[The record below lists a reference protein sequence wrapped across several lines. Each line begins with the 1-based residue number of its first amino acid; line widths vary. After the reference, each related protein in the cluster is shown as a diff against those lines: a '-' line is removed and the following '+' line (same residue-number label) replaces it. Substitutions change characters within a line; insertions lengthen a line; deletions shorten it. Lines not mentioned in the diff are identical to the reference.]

1 MADKK
6 FGWESGGEIMV
17 NGITL
22 NANSYNYSGLV
33 SGGQGKLYVPVNPS
47 NVIYAHFDH
56 VTGIAAKPDQKGVSI
71 SKIQI
76 LNSLLN
82 QLISM
87 KSEPKLDVETEKMSD
102 SQLDALI
109 QSTQT
114 KIQTNIQIAEA
125 TGYGLAGAVPAPGA
139 VFSLDA

>member
-1 MADKK
+1 
-6 FGWESGGEIMV
+6 MV
-17 NGITL
+17 NGISL
-22 NANSYNYSGLV
+22 NANNFNYSGIV
-33 SGGQGKLYVPVNPS
+33 SNGGHGKLYVPVAKS

-56 VTGIAAKPDQKGVSI
+56 VTGVAAKPNQKGVSI

-87 KSEPKLDVETEKMSD
+87 KSQPKPNIAPENLVD

-109 QSTQT
+109 QSTQS
-114 KIQTNIQIAEA
+114 KIQTNIQVAQA
-125 TGYGLAGAVPAPGA
+125 TGYGLAGAAPEAGA
-139 VFSLDA
+139 VFSLDV

>member
-1 MADKK
+1 
-6 FGWESGGEIMV
+6 MV
-17 NGITL
+17 NGVSL
-22 NANSYNYSGLV
+22 NASSFNYSGV
-33 SGGQGKLYVPVNPS
+33 ISNGGHGKLYVPVARQ

-56 VTGIAAKPDQKGVSI
+56 VTGVAAKPNQKGVSI

-87 KSEPKLDVETEKMSD
+87 KNQPKINVAPENMDD

-109 QSTQT
+109 QSTQS
-114 KIQTNIQIAEA
+114 KIQTNIQVAQA
-125 TGYGLAGAVPAPGA
+125 TGYGLAGAAPEAGA
-139 VFSLDA
+139 VFSLDV

>member
-1 MADKK
+1 
-6 FGWESGGEIMV
+6 MV
-17 NGITL
+17 NGVSL
-22 NANSYNYSGLV
+22 NASSFNYSGV
-33 SGGQGKLYVPVNPS
+33 ISNGGHGKLYVPVARQ

-56 VTGIAAKPDQKGVSI
+56 VTGVAAKPNQKGVSI

-87 KSEPKLDVETEKMSD
+87 KSQPKVNVAPENMDD

-109 QSTQT
+109 QSTQS
-114 KIQTNIQIAEA
+114 KIQTNIQVAQA
-125 TGYGLAGAVPAPGA
+125 TGYGLAGAAPEAGA
-139 VFSLDA
+139 VFSLDV

>member
-1 MADKK
+1 
-6 FGWESGGEIMV
+6 MV
-17 NGITL
+17 NGISL
-22 NANSYNYSGLV
+22 NASNFNYSGIV
-33 SGGQGKLYVPVNPS
+33 SSSGHGKLYVPVAQQ

-56 VTGIAAKPDQKGVSI
+56 VTGVAAKPNQQGVSI

-87 KSEPKLDVETEKMSD
+87 KNQPKVNVAPENMDD

-109 QSTQT
+109 QSTQS
-114 KIQTNIQIAEA
+114 KIQTNIQVAQA
-125 TGYGLAGAVPAPGA
+125 TGYGLAGAAPEAGA
-139 VFSLDA
+139 VFSLDV

>member
-1 MADKK
+1 
-6 FGWESGGEIMV
+6 MV
-17 NGITL
+17 NGISL
-22 NANSYNYSGLV
+22 NANNFNYSNV
-33 SGGQGKLYVPVNPS
+33 VSSGGQGKLYVPVAQS

-56 VTGIAAKPDQKGVSI
+56 VTGVAAKPNQQGVSI

-87 KSEPKLDVETEKMSD
+87 KNQPKLDVKTEEMSD

-109 QSTQT
+109 QSTQS
-114 KIQTNIQIAEA
+114 KIQTNVQIAEA
-125 TGYGLAGAVPAPGA
+125 TGYGLAGAAPEAGA
-139 VFSLDA
+139 VFSLDV

>member
-1 MADKK
+1 
-6 FGWESGGEIMV
+6 MV
-17 NGITL
+17 NGISL
-22 NANSYNYSGLV
+22 NANSYNYTSV
-33 SGGQGKLYVPVNPS
+33 ISGGQGKLYVPVSQS

-56 VTGIAAKPDQKGVSI
+56 VTGVAAKPNQQGVPI

-87 KSEPKLDVETEKMSD
+87 KSQPKLNVAPENMDD

-109 QSTQT
+109 QSTQS
-114 KIQTNIQIAEA
+114 KIQTNVQMAQA
-125 TGYGLAGAVPAPGA
+125 TGYGLAGVAPEAGA
-139 VFSLDA
+139 VFSLDV

>member
-1 MADKK
+1 
-6 FGWESGGEIMV
+6 MV
-17 NGITL
+17 NGISL
-22 NANSYNYSGLV
+22 NANNFNYSGIV
-33 SGGQGKLYVPVNPS
+33 SNGGHGKLYVPVAQS
-47 NVIYAHFDH
+47 NLIYAHFDH
-56 VTGIAAKPDQKGVSI
+56 VTGVAAKPNQKGVSI

-87 KSEPKLDVETEKMSD
+87 KNQPKPNIAPENMDD

-109 QSTQT
+109 QSTQS
-114 KIQTNIQIAEA
+114 KIQTNIQVAEA
-125 TGYGLAGAVPAPGA
+125 TGYGLAGATPEAGA

>member
-1 MADKK
+1 
-6 FGWESGGEIMV
+6 MV
-17 NGITL
+17 NGISL
-22 NANSYNYSGLV
+22 NANNFNYSGVV
-33 SGGQGKLYVPVNPS
+33 SNGGHGKLYVPVARDK
-47 NVIYAHFDH
+47 VIYAHFDH
-56 VTGIAAKPDQKGVSI
+56 ITGVAAKPNQKGVSI

-87 KSEPKLDVETEKMSD
+87 KSEPKLNVSPENMDD

-114 KIQTNIQIAEA
+114 KIQTNIQVAEA
-125 TGYGLAGAVPAPGA
+125 TGYGLAGAAPQAGA
-139 VFSLDA
+139 VFSLDV

>member
-1 MADKK
+1 ML
-6 FGWESGGEIMV
+6 
-17 NGITL
+17 NGISL
-22 NANSYNYSGLV
+22 NANSFNYSGVV
-33 SGGQGKLYVPVNPS
+33 SSSGHGKLYVPVAQS

-56 VTGIAAKPDQKGVSI
+56 VTGVAAKPNQQGVSI

-87 KSEPKLDVETEKMSD
+87 KNKPKLDAKAEEMSD

-109 QSTQT
+109 QSTQS
-114 KIQTNIQIAEA
+114 KIQTNVQIAQA
-125 TGYGLAGAVPAPGA
+125 TGYGLAGAAPQSGA
-139 VFSLDA
+139 IFSLDA

>member
-1 MADKK
+1 
-6 FGWESGGEIMV
+6 MV
-17 NGITL
+17 NGVSL
-22 NANSYNYSGLV
+22 NANNFNYAGVVS
-33 SGGQGKLYVPVNPS
+33 SGGNGKLYVPVARQ

-56 VTGIAAKPDQKGVSI
+56 VTGVAAKPNQKGVSI

-87 KSEPKLDVETEKMSD
+87 KNQPKLDEKTEEMTD

-114 KIQTNIQIAEA
+114 KIQTNVQVAQA
-125 TGYGLAGAVPAPGA
+125 TGYGLAGATPEPGA
-139 VFSLDA
+139 VFSLDV

>member
-1 MADKK
+1 
-6 FGWESGGEIMV
+6 MV
-17 NGITL
+17 NGISL
-22 NANSYNYSGLV
+22 NASNFNYSGVV
-33 SGGQGKLYVPVNPS
+33 STGGQGKLYVPVAQQ

-56 VTGIAAKPDQKGVSI
+56 VTGVAAKPNQQGVSI

-87 KSEPKLDVETEKMSD
+87 KNQPKVNVAPENMDD

-109 QSTQT
+109 QSTQS
-114 KIQTNIQIAEA
+114 KIQTNIQVAQA
-125 TGYGLAGAVPAPGA
+125 TGYGLAGAAPEAGA
-139 VFSLDA
+139 VFSLDV

>member
-1 MADKK
+1 
-6 FGWESGGEIMV
+6 MV
-17 NGITL
+17 NGISL
-22 NANSYNYSGLV
+22 NASNFNYSGVV
-33 SGGQGKLYVPVNPS
+33 SSSGHGKLYVPVAQQ

-56 VTGIAAKPDQKGVSI
+56 VTGVAAKPNQQGVSI

-87 KSEPKLDVETEKMSD
+87 KNQPKINVAPENMDD

-109 QSTQT
+109 QSTQS
-114 KIQTNIQIAEA
+114 KIQTNIQVAQA
-125 TGYGLAGAVPAPGA
+125 TGYGLAGVAPEAGA
-139 VFSLDA
+139 VFSLDV

>member
-1 MADKK
+1 
-6 FGWESGGEIMV
+6 MV
-17 NGITL
+17 NGISL
-22 NANSYNYSGLV
+22 NASNFNYSGIV
-33 SGGQGKLYVPVNPS
+33 SSSGHGKLYVPVAQQ

-56 VTGIAAKPDQKGVSI
+56 VTGVAAKPNQQGVSI

-87 KSEPKLDVETEKMSD
+87 KNQPKVNVAPENMDD

-109 QSTQT
+109 QSTQS
-114 KIQTNIQIAEA
+114 KIQTNIQVAQA
-125 TGYGLAGAVPAPGA
+125 TGYGLAGVAPEAGA
-139 VFSLDA
+139 VFSLDV

>member
-1 MADKK
+1 
-6 FGWESGGEIMV
+6 MV
-17 NGITL
+17 NGISL

-33 SGGQGKLYVPVNPS
+33 SGGTSKLYVPVKPS
-47 NVIYAHFDH
+47 NVIYSHFDH
-56 VTGIAAKPDQKGVSI
+56 VTGVAAKPNQQGVSI

-87 KSEPKLDVETEKMSD
+87 KNTPKLDVKTEEMSD

-109 QSTQT
+109 QSTQS
-114 KIQTNIQIAEA
+114 KIQTNVQIAQA
-125 TGYGLAGAVPAPGA
+125 TGYGLAGAAPQTGA
-139 VFSLDA
+139 IFSLDV

>member
-1 MADKK
+1 
-6 FGWESGGEIMV
+6 MV
-17 NGITL
+17 NGISL
-22 NANSYNYSGLV
+22 NASSFNYSGVV
-33 SGGQGKLYVPVNPS
+33 SSSGHGKLYVPVAQS

-56 VTGIAAKPDQKGVSI
+56 VTGVAAKPNQQGVSI

-87 KSEPKLDVETEKMSD
+87 KNQPKLDAKVEEMSD

-114 KIQTNIQIAEA
+114 KIQTNVQMAQA
-125 TGYGLAGAVPAPGA
+125 TGYGLAGAAPEAGA
-139 VFSLDA
+139 VFSLDV

>member
-1 MADKK
+1 
-6 FGWESGGEIMV
+6 MV
-17 NGITL
+17 NGISL
-22 NANSYNYSGLV
+22 NASNFNYSGVV
-33 SGGQGKLYVPVNPS
+33 SSSGHGKLYVPVAQQ

-56 VTGIAAKPDQKGVSI
+56 VTGVAAKPNQQGVSI

-87 KSEPKLDVETEKMSD
+87 KNQPKINVAPENMDD

-109 QSTQT
+109 QSTQS
-114 KIQTNIQIAEA
+114 KIQTNVQVAQA
-125 TGYGLAGAVPAPGA
+125 TGYGLAGVAPQAGA

>member
-1 MADKK
+1 MI
-6 FGWESGGEIMV
+6 SGIS
-17 NGITL
+17 L
-22 NANSYNYSGLV
+22 NADSYNYSGVV
-33 SGGQGKLYVPVNPS
+33 SSGYGKLYVPVSQS

-56 VTGIAAKPDQKGVSI
+56 VTGVAAKPNQQGVSI

-87 KSEPKLDVETEKMSD
+87 KNQPKLNVSPENMDD

-109 QSTQT
+109 QSTQS
-114 KIQTNIQIAEA
+114 KIQANVKMAES
-125 TGYGLAGAVPAPGA
+125 TGYGLAGAAPQAGA

>member
-1 MADKK
+1 
-6 FGWESGGEIMV
+6 MV
-17 NGITL
+17 NGVSL
-22 NANSYNYSGLV
+22 NASSFNYSGIV
-33 SGGQGKLYVPVNPS
+33 SSSGHGKLYVPVAQQ

-56 VTGIAAKPDQKGVSI
+56 VTGVAAKPNQQGVSI

-87 KSEPKLDVETEKMSD
+87 KNQPKVNVAPENMDD

-109 QSTQT
+109 QSTQS
-114 KIQTNIQIAEA
+114 KIQTNIQVAQA
-125 TGYGLAGAVPAPGA
+125 TGYGLAGAAPEAGA
-139 VFSLDA
+139 VFSLDV

>member
-1 MADKK
+1 M
-6 FGWESGGEIMV
+6 GGSPGGGIMV
-17 NGITL
+17 NGISL
-22 NANSYNYSGLV
+22 NANSYNYSSLV
-33 SGGQGKLYVPVNPS
+33 SSGRGKLYVPVSAS

-56 VTGIAAKPDQKGVSI
+56 VTGVAAKPNQQSVSI

-87 KSEPKLDVETEKMSD
+87 KNQPKLDVKTEEMSD

-109 QSTQT
+109 QSTQS
-114 KIQTNIQIAEA
+114 KIQTNVQVAQA
-125 TGYGLAGAVPAPGA
+125 TGYGLAGVAPQTGA

>member
-1 MADKK
+1 
-6 FGWESGGEIMV
+6 MV
-17 NGITL
+17 NGISL
-22 NANSYNYSGLV
+22 NASNFNYSGVV
-33 SGGQGKLYVPVNPS
+33 STGGQGKLYVPVAQQ

-56 VTGIAAKPDQKGVSI
+56 VTGVAAKPNQQGVSI

-87 KSEPKLDVETEKMSD
+87 KNQPKVNVAPENMDD

-109 QSTQT
+109 QSTQS
-114 KIQTNIQIAEA
+114 KIQTNIQVAQA
-125 TGYGLAGAVPAPGA
+125 TGYGLAGAAPEAGA

>member
-1 MADKK
+1 
-6 FGWESGGEIMV
+6 MV
-17 NGITL
+17 NGISL
-22 NANSYNYSGLV
+22 NANSYNYTSV
-33 SGGQGKLYVPVNPS
+33 ISGGQGKLYVPVSQS

-56 VTGIAAKPDQKGVSI
+56 VTGVAAKPNQPGVPI

-87 KSEPKLDVETEKMSD
+87 KSQPKLNVAPENMDD

-109 QSTQT
+109 QSTQS
-114 KIQTNIQIAEA
+114 KIQTNVQMAQA
-125 TGYGLAGAVPAPGA
+125 TGYGLAGVAPEAGA
-139 VFSLDA
+139 VFSLDV

>member
-1 MADKK
+1 
-6 FGWESGGEIMV
+6 MV
-17 NGITL
+17 NGISL
-22 NANSYNYSGLV
+22 NASNFNYSGIV
-33 SGGQGKLYVPVNPS
+33 SSSGHGKLYVPVAQQ

-56 VTGIAAKPDQKGVSI
+56 VTGVAAKPNQKGVSI

-87 KSEPKLDVETEKMSD
+87 KNQPKINVAPENMDD

-109 QSTQT
+109 QSTQS
-114 KIQTNIQIAEA
+114 KIQTNIQVAQA
-125 TGYGLAGAVPAPGA
+125 TGYGLAGASPEAGA
-139 VFSLDA
+139 VFSLDV

>member
-1 MADKK
+1 
-6 FGWESGGEIMV
+6 MV
-17 NGITL
+17 NGISL
-22 NANSYNYSGLV
+22 NANNFNYSGIV
-33 SGGQGKLYVPVNPS
+33 SNGGHGKLYVPVAQS
-47 NVIYAHFDH
+47 NLIYAHFDH
-56 VTGIAAKPDQKGVSI
+56 VTGVAAKPNQKGVSI

-87 KSEPKLDVETEKMSD
+87 KNQPKPNISPENMDD

-109 QSTQT
+109 QSTQS
-114 KIQTNIQIAEA
+114 KIQTNIQVAEA
-125 TGYGLAGAVPAPGA
+125 TGYGLAGATPQAGA

>member
-1 MADKK
+1 
-6 FGWESGGEIMV
+6 MV
-17 NGITL
+17 NGVSL
-22 NANSYNYSGLV
+22 NASSFNYSGVV
-33 SGGQGKLYVPVNPS
+33 SNGGHGKLYVPVAQQ

-56 VTGIAAKPDQKGVSI
+56 VTGVAAKPNQKGVSI

-87 KSEPKLDVETEKMSD
+87 KSKPQLDAKVEEMSD

-114 KIQTNIQIAEA
+114 KIQTNIQVAQA
-125 TGYGLAGAVPAPGA
+125 TGYGLAGAAPEAGA
-139 VFSLDA
+139 VFSLDV